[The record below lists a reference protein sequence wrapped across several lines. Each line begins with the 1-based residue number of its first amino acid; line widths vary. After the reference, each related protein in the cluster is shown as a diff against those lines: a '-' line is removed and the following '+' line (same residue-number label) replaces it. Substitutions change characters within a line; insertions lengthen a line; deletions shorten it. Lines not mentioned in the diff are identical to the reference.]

1 MRVWTGK
8 CRMPIKEA
16 SIQQARLIDKYGHEP
31 VPWYG
36 LKEVHIEEPDESKM
50 ESETKLVFSNLQEMN
65 CKLTIRTKHTKKA
78 FRKWAM
84 SKGCSRDEADAIN
97 KLVAAQKGRVSYET
111 LYLSVIF
118 GVYFGS

>member
-1 MRVWTGK
+1 
-8 CRMPIKEA
+8 MPTKEYCLP
-16 SIQQARLIDKYGHEP
+16 QNLLIEKYGHKP

-36 LKEVHIEEPDESKM
+36 LKTVSIEEPDESKTG
-50 ESETKLVFSNLQEMN
+50 SECHAVFSNLREMN
-65 CKLTIRTKHTKKA
+65 CKFTIRTKHTKKS

-97 KLVAAQKGRVSYET
+97 KLVAAQKGGVSYET
-111 LYLSVIF
+111 LYLSIIF